1 MAELILENVT
11 YRYPGTKQDVL
22 KGVDAVFPAGTVT
35 AVMGR
40 SGAGKSTM
48 LYLLS
53 GLDVPTTGRI
63 LYNGQVLKKSMLDAY
78 RRKETATIAQ
88 NYLLFPTRTVLEN
101 VLYPMQLAKLPPE
114 EAIPEAKKHL
124 ASVGIPEELHNRL
137 PSRLSGGEQ
146 QRVAIARALASHC
159 NVIAADEP
167 TGNLDEENADAVMAL
182 LKQLAHEQGKTVI
195 VVTHD
200 RFLAED
206 TDRFYRLQRG
216 LIVETRTN
224 TGTQGSESAGKNI

>member
-1 MAELILENVT
+1 MMAELILEQVT
-11 YRYPGTKQDVL
+11 YRYPGTKADVL

-53 GLDVPTTGRI
+53 GLDVPSTGRI
-63 LYNGQVLKKSMLDAY
+63 LYNGKPLTKAMLDGY
-78 RRKETATIAQ
+78 RRTEVATIAQ

-101 VLYPMQLAKLPPE
+101 VLYPMELAKTE
-114 EAIPEAKKHL
+114 HTAAIAEAKEHL
-124 ASVGIPEELHNRL
+124 QSVGIPEELYNRL
-137 PSRLSGGEQ
+137 PSKLSGGEQ
-146 QRVAIARALASHC
+146 QRVAIARALAAHS

-182 LKQLAHEQGKTVI
+182 LKRLAHEQGKTII

-200 RFLAED
+200 RFLAEEA
-206 TDRFYRLQRG
+206 DRFYCLQHGRMVQDG
-216 LIVETRTN
+216 RHHL
-224 TGTQGSESAGKNI
+224 

>member
-11 YRYPGTKQDVL
+11 YRYPGTKTDVL
-22 KGVDAVFPAGTVT
+22 KGVDAVFPAGAVT

-63 LYNGQVLKKSMLDAY
+63 LDNGQELKKSMLDGY
-78 RRKETATIAQ
+78 RRTESATIAQ

-101 VLYPMQLAKLPPE
+101 VLYPMELAKME
-114 EAIPEAKKHL
+114 KNAAMAEAKEHL
-124 ASVGIPEELHNRL
+124 LSVGIPEELHHRL
-137 PSRLSGGEQ
+137 PNKLSGGEQ
-146 QRVAIARALASHC
+146 QRVAIARALASHS

-167 TGNLDEENADAVMAL
+167 TGNLDEENADAVMDL
-182 LKQLAHEQGKTVI
+182 LKRLAHEQGKTVI

-200 RFLAED
+200 RLLAEEA
-206 TDRFYRLQRG
+206 DRYYRLQKGR
-216 LIVETRTN
+216 IVEM
-224 TGTQGSESAGKNI
+224 

>member
-1 MAELILENVT
+1 MAELILKEIY
-11 YRYPGTKQDVL
+11 YRYPGTKNDVL

-53 GLDVPTTGRI
+53 GLDVPTQGRI
-63 LYNGQVLKKSMLDAY
+63 LYNGQELKKSMLDGY
-78 RRKETATIAQ
+78 RRTEVATIAQ
-88 NYLLFPTRTVLEN
+88 NYLLFPTRTALEN
-101 VLYPMQLAKLPPE
+101 VLYPLELAKVEKNAAL
-114 EAIPEAKKHL
+114 AEAKRHL
-124 ASVGIPEELHNRL
+124 ESVGIVPELHDRL
-137 PSRLSGGEQ
+137 PSKLSGGEQ
-146 QRVAIARALASHC
+146 QRVAIARALASHS

-182 LKQLAHEQGKTVI
+182 LKKLAHEQGKTVI

-200 RFLAED
+200 RLLAEEA
-206 TDRFYRLQRG
+206 DRFYRLRQGR
-216 LIVETRTN
+216 IVE
-224 TGTQGSESAGKNI
+224 E

>member
-1 MAELILENVT
+1 MMAELILEKVT
-11 YRYPGTKQDVL
+11 YRYPGTKHDVL
-22 KGVDAVFPAGTVT
+22 KGVDAVFPEGTVT

-63 LYNGQVLKKSMLDAY
+63 LYNGQALQKSMLDGY
-78 RRKETATIAQ
+78 RRTEAATIAQ

-101 VLYPMQLAKLPPE
+101 VLYPMELAKLPQE
-114 EAIPEAKKHL
+114 EAIAEAKKHL

-146 QRVAIARALASHC
+146 QRVAIARALSSHA

-200 RFLAED
+200 RMLAED
-206 TDRFYRLQRG
+206 ADRFYRLQRG
-216 LIVETRTN
+216 LIVEVH
-224 TGTQGSESAGKNI
+224 TGATP

>member
-1 MAELILENVT
+1 MMAELILEKVT
-11 YRYPGTKQDVL
+11 YRYPGTKTDVL

-63 LYNGQVLKKSMLDAY
+63 LYNGQELKRSMLDGY
-78 RRKETATIAQ
+78 RRTEAATIAQ

-101 VLYPMQLAKLPPE
+101 VLYPMQLAKSPHE
-114 EAIPEAKKHL
+114 EAVLEAKKYL
-124 ASVGIPEELHNRL
+124 ASVGIPEELYNRL
-137 PSRLSGGEQ
+137 PSKLSGGEQ
-146 QRVAIARALASHC
+146 QRVAIARALASHS

-167 TGNLDEENADAVMAL
+167 TGNLDEENADAVMEL
-182 LKQLAHEQGKTVI
+182 LKRLAHEQGKTVI

-200 RFLAED
+200 RMLAEEA
-206 TDRFYRLQRG
+206 DRFYRLQRG
-216 LIVETRTN
+216 CVVE
-224 TGTQGSESAGKNI
+224 E